1 MEIKRFQQF
10 LNENT
15 QDSKPNPLNFKVIKD
30 DGKEAMLLRDT
41 STNKIWFFYYDNID
55 KKDFSEF
62 GDVEKNY
69 IGKDEDGNPEYEYD
83 YENYEPTEE
92 DKLEY
97 IKSNIRNFTI
107 GKGVDSHENGDDLS
121 EVDIMLA
128 HVLLDMFPKFTYKDL
143 GLGWDT

>member
-143 GLGWDT
+143 GLG